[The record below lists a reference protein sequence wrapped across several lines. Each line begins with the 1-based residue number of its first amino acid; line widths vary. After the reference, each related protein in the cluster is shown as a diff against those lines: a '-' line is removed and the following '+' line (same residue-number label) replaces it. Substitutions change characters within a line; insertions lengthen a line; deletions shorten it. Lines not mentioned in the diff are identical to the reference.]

1 MQWNKDNA
9 DMIKRLII
17 IGLETVDDLL
27 LYQKRNNIH
36 TLEELR
42 AQVNLDF
49 IEYLYQLRF

>member
-1 MQWNKDNA
+1 MQWNKDNV
-9 DMIKRLII
+9 DMINRLIT